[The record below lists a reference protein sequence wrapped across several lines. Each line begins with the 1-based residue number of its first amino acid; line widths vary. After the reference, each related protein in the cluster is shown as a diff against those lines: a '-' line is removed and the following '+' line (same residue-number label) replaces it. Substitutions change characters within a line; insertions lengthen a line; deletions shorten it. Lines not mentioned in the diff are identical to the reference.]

1 MECFL
6 QIDEKNRFQTVN
18 TVRNRFFFTD
28 LYIRNLAV
36 FEAMFS
42 HDFTSLQTACE
53 TANPGSLCS
62 QSVCKT
68 EMTFAIKA
76 SANSIAGE
84 SSAEFVHD
92 NGFDPS
98 SDQVCATVR
107 LKMSLKF

>member
-1 MECFL
+1 M
-6 QIDEKNRFQTVN
+6 
-18 TVRNRFFFTD
+18 
-28 LYIRNLAV
+28 

-76 SANSIAGE
+76 SANSIAGK

-107 LKMSLKF
+107 LKMSLKFLKNNKIYTAHFRTMNFMNLFVNF